1 MLAAAR
7 SSMLPGGAESV
18 GLQQHG
24 CCPYPG
30 DCAYFTGLPASAAGC
45 FVLRGRGIRRGAS
58 VAAEALVRAAS
69 VAADALIE
77 AAAGLTASV
86 AAEAWLAAD
95 AGGGLTASVAAEACT
110 WAPDCASA
118 APASREAVS
127 ASIAFVIIF
136 LFSSCEGEMILMHYL
151 KINSAYWQNSV
162 LTPFFLVQLTFF
174 QCSRPALHT
183 IRRVAEG
190 GWPARTGRWRCAP
203 GAGWAGRR
211 QPSCAALAG
220 FFLLSK

>member
-45 FVLRGRGIRRGAS
+45 FVLRGWGIRRGAS

-69 VAADALIE
+69 VAADALID
-77 AAAGLTASV
+77 AAAGLRASV

-110 WAPDCASA
+110 WAPDWASA

-136 LFSSCEGEMILMHYL
+136 PFSSCEGEMILMHYL
-151 KINSAYWQNSV
+151 KIIV
-162 LTPFFLVQLTFF
+162 LIGKIH
-174 QCSRPALHT
+174 C
-183 IRRVAEG
+183 
-190 GWPARTGRWRCAP
+190 
-203 GAGWAGRR
+203 
-211 QPSCAALAG
+211 
-220 FFLLSK
+220 

>member
-1 MLAAAR
+1 MLAAAW

-24 CCPYPG
+24 CCPHPG

-45 FVLRGRGIRRGAS
+45 FVLRGWGIRRGAS
-58 VAAEALVRAAS
+58 VAADALVRAAS

-86 AAEAWLAAD
+86 AAEA
-95 AGGGLTASVAAEACT
+95 CT
-110 WAPDCASA
+110 WAPDWASA
-118 APASREAVS
+118 APASREAAS

-136 LFSSCEGEMILMHYL
+136 SFSSCEGEMILMHYL
-151 KINSAYWQNSV
+151 KINNAYWQNSV
-162 LTPFFLVQLTFF
+162 LTPFFLVLLTFF
-174 QCSRPALHT
+174 QCSRPVLHT

-211 QPSCAALAG
+211 PPSCAALAG
-220 FFLLSK
+220 SFLLLK